1 MKSLSPKV
9 IQSGFWSLGG
19 NWLTRGLGIIKMV
32 VLARL
37 LSPIDFGILGLATL
51 SINFFTV
58 FSETGIESA
67 LIQKDKISR
76 NQLDTAWTI
85 GLVRGLI
92 LCFLLILSA
101 GWLAAY
107 FENSTLESVLKIMAV
122 VFVLGG
128 FVNIGLVYF
137 QRELEFQ
144 KKVKLDFISDF
155 VGAVTA
161 IILAFWLKNVWAL
174 VLGSI
179 AWGITKTLSSYCM
192 HPYRPRLYLDL
203 SIAKNL
209 LNFGKHIFWIAIV
222 TFIVTCGDDAIV
234 GKLLGLSTLGY
245 YMMAYNI
252 ANIPVSSLA
261 GIIGNILFPAF
272 SKLQHEPVRLSE
284 ALKKVIELVL
294 IILLPVT
301 VLVML
306 LAKDFTS
313 VFFGDKWLPM
323 VPALQILSLLGLFRG
338 LVNVFS
344 PIQLA
349 LNRPDIQSRNKT
361 LELIILL
368 LLIYPLTNKWGLVGA
383 SWAVTLVYFTSA
395 IINIISTAHLIPS
408 FYLLLLKALWF
419 PLIACSVLI
428 LSTWWTHSCLN
439 AFSGIVQ
446 FAIAGLSGI
455 FVYTVATLI
464 IRKNLIKEIFISFC
478 EVKA

>member
-361 LELIILL
+361 
-368 LLIYPLTNKWGLVGA
+368 
-383 SWAVTLVYFTSA
+383 
-395 IINIISTAHLIPS
+395 
-408 FYLLLLKALWF
+408 
-419 PLIACSVLI
+419 
-428 LSTWWTHSCLN
+428 
-439 AFSGIVQ
+439 
-446 FAIAGLSGI
+446 
-455 FVYTVATLI
+455 
-464 IRKNLIKEIFISFC
+464 
-478 EVKA
+478 

>member
-1 MKSLSPKV
+1 
-9 IQSGFWSLGG
+9 
-19 NWLTRGLGIIKMV
+19 MV

>member
-1 MKSLSPKV
+1 MV
-9 IQSGFWSLGG
+9 I
-19 NWLTRGLGIIKMV
+19 
-32 VLARL
+32 LARL

-67 LIQKDKISR
+67 LIQKDKINR
-76 NQLDTAWTI
+76 KQLDTAWTI
-85 GLVRGLI
+85 GLVRGLV
-92 LCFLLILSA
+92 LCFLLIMSA
-101 GWLAAY
+101 DWLASY
-107 FENSTLESVLKIMAV
+107 FQNSTLASVLKVMAV
-122 VFVLGG
+122 VCVLGG

-144 KKVKLDFISDF
+144 KKVKLDIMSDF
-155 VGAVTA
+155 VGAVAA

-179 AWGITKTLSSYCM
+179 AWGITKTFGSYFM
-192 HPYRPRLYLDL
+192 HPYRPRLFWDL

-209 LNFGKHIFWIAIV
+209 LNFGKHIFWVAIV

-234 GKLLGLSTLGY
+234 GKLLGLSALGY

-261 GIIGNILFPAF
+261 GIIGRILFPAF

-284 ALKKVIELVL
+284 ALKKVTELVF
-294 IILLPVT
+294 IVLLPVT
-301 VLVML
+301 VLIML
-306 LAKDFTS
+306 LARDFTLI
-313 VFFGDKWLPM
+313 FLGDKWLPI

-344 PIQLA
+344 PVQLA

-361 LELIILL
+361 LELVILL
-368 LLIYPLTNKWGLVGA
+368 LLIYPLTNKWGIVGA
-383 SWAVTLVYFTSA
+383 SWTVTLVYFASA
-395 IINIISTAHLIPS
+395 IVNILSTAHLIPS
-408 FYLLLLKALWF
+408 FYLLLAKALWF
-419 PLIACSVLI
+419 PLIACGVLI

-439 AFSGIVQ
+439 AFGGIVQ
-446 FAIAGLSGI
+446 FTIAGLSGI
-455 FVYTVATLI
+455 LVYTVATLI
-464 IRKNLIKEIFISFC
+464 IRKNLIKEIFISFF
-478 EVKA
+478 EAKA